1 MKKINLLLLI
11 GSFLQQTAFS
21 QEVPQTQKIVI
32 TKIAATWCPPCGG
45 TAWDRFERINEE
57 YAGKAVMLTAH
68 PSRSSKLHAP
78 EAIDFSN
85 NLPQAF
91 GQPLFYV
98 NRSKYTTNDILA
110 NTEASVSTAN
120 EASPL
125 ANTGIIATIKG
136 NILEVSAKVKFFQEG
151 GGDYYLSLLV
161 IEDGVIEQQASRG
174 SEAVHKRVLRSSL
187 MGGTFGQEIASGTIA
202 VDTEYTFV
210 DTKTLET
217 KWVAE
222 NLEVAAII
230 WKKVDDAYEFVNA
243 HSENVSFST
252 SVNFLETAGV
262 NMALSPTILR
272 ENATIFI
279 NSPVAL
285 SDINIQLF
293 NIAGQPIQSI
303 FSGNLNGG
311 LHQFMID
318 KTNLAASGVYFLQ
331 MEAAGSAISRKFMV
345 E

>member
-1 MKKINLLLLI
+1 MKKVNLLLLI
-11 GSFLQQTAFS
+11 GIFLQQIAFG

-45 TAWDRFERINEE
+45 TAWDRFEKINEE
-57 YAGKAVMLTAH
+57 YAGKAVILTAH
-68 PSRSSKLHAP
+68 PSRTSKLHSP

-98 NRSKYTTNDILA
+98 NSAKYTTNTILDNA
-110 NTEASVSTAN
+110 EASINNAN
-120 EASPL
+120 EVSPM
-125 ANTGIIATIKG
+125 ANTGITATIKD
-136 NILEVSAKVKFFQEG
+136 NALEVNAKVKFFQEG
-151 GGDYYLSLLV
+151 DGAYYLSLLV

-187 MGGTFGQEIASGTIA
+187 MGGTFGQEIASGTISA
-202 VDTEYTFV
+202 DTEYTFA

-230 WKKVDDAYEFVNA
+230 WKKVDFGYEFVNA

-262 NMALSPTILR
+262 NMSLSPTILR
-272 ENATIFI
+272 ENATVSI
-279 NSPVAL
+279 NAPIAL
-285 SDINIQLF
+285 EDLTIRLF
-293 NIAGQPIQSI
+293 NIAGQPVQTI
-303 FSGNLNGG
+303 FSGNLNDGFY
-311 LHQFMID
+311 QFIID
-318 KTNLAASGVYFLQ
+318 KTHLTASGVYFLQ
-331 MEAAGSAISRKFMV
+331 MEAAGSVISRKLVV